1 MTPLPRRFLFVAV
14 LQLSLLGMLIG
25 YMNLAI
31 TTIDGRTLFK
41 GSDTSLSSSNENNE
55 LMAKVDLVH
64 PKPKNYDPPKIVW
77 LLSFPNRYVV
87 LVFVDPVQYQGN
99 NLIFCVVSR
108 FPPSY
113 QWYFIHTK
121 TNQSPK
127 PYVCCNELRTRKQKG
142 HETFVSSLRG
152 SNN

>member
-25 YMNLAI
+25 YMNLA
-31 TTIDGRTLFK
+31 TTTLDARTLSK

-77 LLSFPNRYVV
+77 LLSFPNRYVF
-87 LVFVDPVQYQGN
+87 LFFVDRA
-99 NLIFCVVSR
+99 I
-108 FPPSY
+108 
-113 QWYFIHTK
+113 
-121 TNQSPK
+121 
-127 PYVCCNELRTRKQKG
+127 TR
-142 HETFVSSLRG
+142 
-152 SNN
+152 